1 MAANTFGTLFRLTS
15 FGESHGIAVGGI
27 IDGYPSGINIDIDF
41 IQSELNRRRPGQS
54 EYTSQREE
62 DDKIIILSG
71 VFEDMSTGTPIAFF
85 VENDGSR
92 PEDYVHLKDIY
103 RPSHA
108 DYTYQMKYGIRDHR
122 GGGRASAR
130 ETLSR
135 VVGGAFAKLA
145 LKKENI
151 DIFAFVKQ
159 IGSIRLNKD
168 YDKIDVQTIEKS
180 AVRCPDENIS
190 IRMEKMIDE
199 LKRSGDSTGG
209 TVRCVIKGVPV
220 GLGEPVFDK
229 LQADLA
235 KGMLSINAAKGF
247 EYGSGFR
254 ASEML
259 GSVHNDEF
267 IMTTENKEGE
277 IKTRIKTKTN
287 YSGGIQGGISNAEDI
302 YFNVAFKPVS
312 SIKID
317 QNTVDKK
324 GNAVK
329 LRSKGRHDVCIAPRA
344 VPVVE
349 AMAAMVLLDH
359 LLRYKA
365 CKIDNE

>member
-1 MAANTFGTLFRLTS
+1 MSNTIGKVFRLTT
-15 FGESHGIAVGGI
+15 FGESHGVAMGGI
-27 IDGYPSGINIDIDF
+27 IDGFPAGIYIDIDF

-62 DDKIIILSG
+62 SDKIIILSG
-71 VFEDMSTGTPIAFF
+71 VFENISTGTPIAFF
-85 VENDGSR
+85 VENDDTR
-92 PEDYVHLKDIY
+92 PEDYEHLKNTY

-108 DYTYQMKYGIRDHR
+108 DYTYQLKYGIRDYR

-145 LKKENI
+145 LKKEGI
-151 DIFAFVKQ
+151 DLFAYVKQ
-159 IGSIRLNKD
+159 IGNIKLTKD
-168 YDKIDVQTIEKS
+168 YDKLDLQTIES
-180 AVRCPDENIS
+180 SLVRCPDENIS
-190 IRMEKMIDE
+190 IRMEKLISE
-199 LKRSGDSTGG
+199 LKRSGDTTGG
-209 TVRCVIKGVPV
+209 IVRCVIKGVPV

-254 ASEML
+254 AAEMS

-267 IMTTENKEGE
+267 IAVPENDENPGRK
-277 IKTRIKTKTN
+277 IQTKTN
-287 YSGGIQGGISNAEDI
+287 YSGGIQGGISNGEDI
-302 YFNVAFKPVS
+302 YFNVAFKPVPS
-312 SIKID
+312 LMKA
-317 QNTVDKK
+317 QNTIDID
-324 GNAVK
+324 GNPIK
-329 LRSKGRHDVCIAPRA
+329 LKPKGRHDVCIVPRA

-349 AMAAMVLLDH
+349 GMAAMVIFDH

-365 CKIDNE
+365 YKPANK